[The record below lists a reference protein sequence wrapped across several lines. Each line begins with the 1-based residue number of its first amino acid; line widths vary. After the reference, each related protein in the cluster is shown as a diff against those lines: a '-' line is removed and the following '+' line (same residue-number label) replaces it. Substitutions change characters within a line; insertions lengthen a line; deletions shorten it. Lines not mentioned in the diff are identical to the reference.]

1 LLNAA
6 HPGINYG
13 MTTSQ
18 IITAVQNAYAGGNFQ
33 ALKNQLDHR
42 NNRGADLR
50 DTTSP
55 PHRPD

>member
-1 LLNAA
+1 
-6 HPGINYG
+6 